1 MEAELNEL
9 SLQVLFSP
17 DTVFGFLHFAQ
28 TGLELVWI
36 TLVAAT
42 TAASH

>member
-1 MEAELNEL
+1 MEAELIEL
-9 SLQVLFSP
+9 SLQIFFSP

-42 TAASH
+42 AAASH